1 MTKTGGKVTG
11 REQRISRPA
20 ASGEADRQQKAGWKL
35 SGRES
40 WLSIILI
47 VVVCGVVAATYWPV
61 LSAETLSTD
70 DHQYFTGNALVQN
83 PGWASARRFLTEIL
97 EPSTVMGYYQPLTMI
112 SLMLDYALGGREDNL
127 LPFHCTSL
135 ILHVSNTALII
146 VLLYLLFGRI
156 EAAAMVGLLFG
167 VHPLTVEPVPWVS
180 ERKTLLAAFFSLWS
194 LIFYVYSRT
203 MHNARRTAAPL
214 YISSL
219 IAYLLAL
226 MSKPTSVPLPAVM
239 LLMDYW
245 PLNRLKTQD
254 SRLQTQDTRFKTQAA
269 KLIFEKLPFFVLGG
283 IFAVI
288 TYISQKRTAG
298 ALSPGEMGAGRVLFI
313 LCHNII
319 FYLYKVVWPVRLSS
333 FYGFPKPL
341 SLSHPMVLAGV
352 VGTCILIPVLII
364 SLRWTRAVLT
374 GFSVFFVAIF
384 PTMGVIGFT
393 IVIACD
399 KYVYLPSVGL
409 LMILA
414 AFLCRF
420 LDFSRARSRY
430 LMGVSLAAILVV
442 ILAATE
448 VVGTRR
454 YLGHWA
460 DSLGLF
466 QYMLKLSPD
475 SEDSVLYHNL
485 GYAYN
490 RLGRYD
496 EAVEACKKAMIF
508 DPNNPYAHNSLGL
521 VYINL
526 GRYKEATEQCR
537 QAIKIRPDYTN
548 AYVNL
553 GYACG
558 KLGRYKEAIK
568 TCEEIISLKPDLA
581 PMAHNNLGCIYGEL
595 RQWLKA
601 IEEYKRAIKI
611 KPDYA
616 DAYRNLGNAYRETG
630 RYKEA
635 IDAYK
640 KAIKDK
646 PDYSES
652 HYDLGIAYGKVGSW
666 AEAAAEYKEA
676 LRTKPD
682 YAEAYCNL
690 GVAYSKLHQYPEAI
704 RACEQAVKIE
714 PNYAKAHY
722 DLGVIYLTVDSNS
735 AMQQYKI
742 LKGLDSELAER
753 LSRLISR

>member
-1 MTKTGGKVTG
+1 
-11 REQRISRPA
+11 
-20 ASGEADRQQKAGWKL
+20 
-35 SGRES
+35 
-40 WLSIILI
+40 
-47 VVVCGVVAATYWPV
+47 
-61 LSAETLSTD
+61 
-70 DHQYFTGNALVQN
+70 
-83 PGWASARRFLTEIL
+83 
-97 EPSTVMGYYQPLTMI
+97 MGYYQPLTMI

-167 VHPLTVEPVPWVS
+167 VHPLTVEPVPWIS
-180 ERKTLLAAFFSLWS
+180 ERKTLLAAFFALWS
-194 LIFYVYSRT
+194 LILYVYPRVTGHKSRVT
-203 MHNARRTAAPL
+203 GF
-214 YISSL
+214 YIGSL

-245 PLNRLKTQD
+245 PLNRLQIQD
-254 SRLQTQDTRFKTQAA
+254 SRLKTQAA

-283 IFAVI
+283 IFAII
-288 TYISQKRTAG
+288 TYISQNRTAG
-298 ALSPGEMGAGRVLFI
+298 ALSPGERGAGRVLLI

-341 SLSHPMVLAGV
+341 GLSHPMVLAGV
-352 VGTCILIPVLII
+352 IGTGILIPVLII

-374 GFSVFFVAIF
+374 GFSIFFVAIL
-384 PTMGVIGFT
+384 PTMQIIGFSN
-393 IVIACD
+393 VIASD
-399 KYVYLPSVGL
+399 KYIYLPSVGL
-409 LMILA
+409 LMVLA
-414 AFLCRF
+414 AFLCWF
-420 LDFSRARSRY
+420 LDFSRTCGRY
-430 LMGVSLAAILVV
+430 LIGVSLAAMFVV
-442 ILAATE
+442 ILTTTE
-448 VVGTRR
+448 IVGTRR

-460 DSLGLF
+460 DSVSLF
-466 QYMLKLSPD
+466 QYMLKLAPN
-475 SEDSVLYHNL
+475 SEEAVLYNNL

-490 RLGRYD
+490 ISGRYN
-496 EAVEACKKAMIF
+496 EAAEVCKKAVMF

-521 VYINL
+521 AYINL
-526 GRYKEATEQCR
+526 GRYKEAAEQCR
-537 QAIKIRPDYTN
+537 QAVKIRPDYTN
-548 AYVNL
+548 ACVNL

-568 TCEEIISLKPDLA
+568 TCEEIINLKPGLV
-581 PMAHNNLGCIYGEL
+581 PMAHNNLGCVYGEL

-630 RYKEA
+630 RNNEA
-635 IDAYK
+635 IETYK
-640 KAIKDK
+640 KALRIK
-646 PDYSES
+646 PDYAEVD
-652 HYDLGIAYGKVGSW
+652 YNLGITYGRLNLWEKAV
-666 AEAAAEYKEA
+666 AIYKEA
-676 LRTKPD
+676 LKIKPN

-690 GVAYSKLHQYPEAI
+690 GVAYSKLRQYSEAI
-704 RACEQAVKIE
+704 RACEQAIKIE
-714 PNYAKAHY
+714 PNYAMAHY

-753 LSRLISR
+753 LSKLISR